1 MLSKIFDSGTSNGQS
16 PINYLLGSTD
26 HTGKI
31 RSVKPEVISGDP
43 STTIDLINMV
53 QRKYKYT
60 SGVLAFRSDENPTE
74 KEQKEII
81 NAFRKSFMP
90 ALDSDNFNDLW
101 VAHRD
106 KGNLELHFIVVREEL
121 KTGKDL
127 NISPPGKRKT
137 EHFNSFVRVV
147 NQRYGWDQLNAD
159 PLKIALT
166 AFETN
171 VHIKDVKTSNVHIKE
186 VKKSKVIKNYL
197 SEKLHKNILNGK
209 IADRTQL
216 IDYLKQHNIEITR
229 VGENYLS
236 IKMPNVQ
243 RARRLKGPMFEA
255 GANYDDLIKQHH
267 ASKIPTKLTDVE
279 YKEVKD
285 KLQGFIADRTAFNT
299 KMYLT
304 KKTSFRRPRK
314 AKQPTNSIKS
324 LKENIKNIETKM
336 PELPITHIAN
346 AEGIQPH
353 QFKDNIKQIRDKAN
367 SNQPSTGGG
376 ITTNTAAGSITMQIG
391 YLEAD
396 LQQVNLQI
404 GSEKDPKKVAE
415 LRAKSYRLQMQI
427 RIKYQDLE
435 IANKK
440 FAEQMKKNYKVKI

>member
-16 PINYLLGSTD
+16 PINYLMGDRD

-43 STTIDLINMV
+43 STTVDLINMV

-60 SGVLAFRSDENPTE
+60 SGVLAFKADENPTE

-90 ALDSDNFNDLW
+90 GLDTDNFNDLW

-106 KGNLELHFIVVREEL
+106 KGKLELHFIVVREEL

-147 NQRYGWDQLNAD
+147 NQRMGWDQVSCD
-159 PLKIALT
+159 PLKVALT
-166 AFETN
+166 AFDLK
-171 VHIKDVKTSNVHIKE
+171 VHNKEAKT
-186 VKKSKVIKNYL
+186 SKVIKNYL
-197 SEKLHKNILNGK
+197 SEKLHRNILDGK
-209 IADRTQL
+209 VQDRAQL
-216 IDYLKQHNIEITR
+216 IDYLKQHKIEITR
-229 VGENYLS
+229 IGKDYLS
-236 IKMPNVQ
+236 IKMHNDQ
-243 RARRLKGPMFEA
+243 RARRLKGPMFEE

-299 KMYLT
+299 KLYLT
-304 KKTSFRRPRK
+304 PKKSFRRPRK
-314 AKQPTNSIKS
+314 AKQPSNVVKL
-324 LKENIKNIETKM
+324 LKENIKNVETKM
-336 PELPITHIAN
+336 PELPIKHIAH

-396 LQQVNLQI
+396 LQQVNIQI

-440 FAEQMKKNYKVKI
+440 FAEQMKKNYKSKI